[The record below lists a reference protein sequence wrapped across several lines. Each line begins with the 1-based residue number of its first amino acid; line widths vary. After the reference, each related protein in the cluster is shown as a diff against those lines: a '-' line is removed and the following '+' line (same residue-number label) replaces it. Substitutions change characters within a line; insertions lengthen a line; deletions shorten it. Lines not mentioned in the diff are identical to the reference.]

1 MTRPSA
7 IPPPLFRF
15 GAATFALWI
24 AAWAPA
30 AADPIQIFFSAVP
43 LQQEAPDQDR
53 VGGLVFRGGL
63 TLSSSDR
70 RFGGWSD
77 LRVDADGKSVLMLS
91 DIGRWLRLGLGYD
104 GQGRL
109 SSIESAETGPLI
121 GKDRQPLAT
130 FSNDSEGLARAED
143 GGWIVSFE
151 NGHRLWR
158 YPLASP
164 PFSLPPVDMPTPP
177 GLGDASFNDGIEAL
191 TALGDGRF
199 LALTEGLYDATGAN
213 VGWVGGA
220 GGFAPLAYVAAPGFK
235 PTAAALL
242 PDGDVVVLERR
253 FSLFGGFAARLA
265 RVQGGAPVAGARLTG
280 AEIARL
286 QQPFIIDNF
295 EGIDART
302 GPLGET
308 LLYVVSD
315 DNFSVFQRTLLLMF
329 ALAAP
334 DR

>member
-1 MTRPSA
+1 MRRPSA
-7 IPPPLFRF
+7 IHPALRVS
-15 GAATFALWI
+15 AATIALWI

-43 LQQEAPDQDR
+43 LRQDAPGQDR

-63 TLSSSDR
+63 TLTSSDR

-77 LRVDADGKSVLMLS
+77 LRVDADGKGVMMLS
-91 DIGRWLRLGLGYD
+91 DVGRWLRLGLGYD

-109 SSIESAETGPLI
+109 SSIESADTGPLI

-130 FSNDSEGLARAED
+130 FSNDSEGLARAGD

-158 YPLASP
+158 YPPASP
-164 PFSLPPVDMPTPP
+164 PFSLPPLDMPMPP
-177 GLGDASFNDGIEAL
+177 GLSDASFNDGIEAL
-191 TALGDGRF
+191 TALGEGRL
-199 LALTEGLYDATGAN
+199 LAIAEGLYDATGAN
-213 VGWVGGA
+213 VGWIGGA
-220 GGFAPLAYVAAPGFK
+220 GGFVPLAYVASPGFK
-235 PTAAALL
+235 PTAVARL
-242 PDGDVVVLERR
+242 PDGDVMVLERR
-253 FSLFGGFAARLA
+253 FTLFGGFAARLA
-265 RVQGGAPVAGARLTG
+265 RVQGAALVAGARLAG
-280 AEIARL
+280 REIARL
-286 QQPFIIDNF
+286 QPPDIIDNF
-295 EGIDART
+295 EGIDARI
-302 GPLGET
+302 GPSGET

-329 ALAAP
+329 ALAAA